1 MSIKIKDIA
10 EKANVSVATVSRV
23 LNGSDKVS
31 LETRQKVMKVIE
43 KYNYKPDK
51 IATSL
56 RRKKTGIYG
65 IIFSVKGGRVLE
77 DTYSTKFLKGVLN
90 YLSQKGLRLIVDI
103 HESSDIVE
111 YYNSVIQSK
120 IIDGFI
126 LLDLRKNDERVQ
138 FLNQEKF
145 PFVVIGRNDENDFIY
160 VDSDNVSGS
169 YMAIKHL
176 KEIKCKKILY
186 ISGNRGIPVSEQRL
200 RGVESASKDLN
211 VQVDVVFGDFDEEK
225 TVEILKALLKK
236 GFDYDGIFCA
246 SDTMAYAAIK
256 FLKRFGIEVPII
268 GYDNIPLSEVIGLT
282 TVDQNIIKIGY
293 SAAESLDKLV
303 NGEEVVSLVVPSK
316 LVKRSSTLNFSK
328 KYFK

>member
-1 MSIKIKDIA
+1 
-10 EKANVSVATVSRV
+10 
-23 LNGSDKVS
+23 
-31 LETRQKVMKVIE
+31 
-43 KYNYKPDK
+43 
-51 IATSL
+51 
-56 RRKKTGIYG
+56 
-65 IIFSVKGGRVLE
+65 VKGGKVLE

-90 YLSQKGLRLIVDI
+90 YLSQKGLKLIVDI

-111 YYNSVIQSK
+111 YYNSIIQSK

-126 LLDLRKNDERVQ
+126 LLDLRKNDERIK
-138 FLNQEKF
+138 FLKKEKF

-160 VDSDNVSGS
+160 VDSDNVSGA

-186 ISGNRGIPVSEQRL
+186 ISGNEGIPVSEQRL
-200 RGVESASKDLN
+200 RGVESASNDLN
-211 VQVDVVFGDFDEEK
+211 VSVDVVYGDFDEEK
-225 TVEILKALLKK
+225 TVEILKSILKK

-268 GYDNIPLSEVIGLT
+268 GYDNIPLSEVVGLT

-293 SAAESLDKLV
+293 SAAQALDKLV
-303 NGEEVVSLVVPSK
+303 NGEDVVSLIVPSK
-316 LVKRSSTLNFSK
+316 LVKRQSTLNFS
-328 KYFK
+328 